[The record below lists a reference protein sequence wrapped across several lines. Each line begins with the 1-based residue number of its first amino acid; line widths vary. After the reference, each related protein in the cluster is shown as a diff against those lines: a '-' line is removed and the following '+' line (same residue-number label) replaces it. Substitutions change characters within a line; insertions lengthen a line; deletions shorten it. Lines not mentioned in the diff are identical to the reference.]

1 MFAGKTS
8 EGKAFPFSDKK
19 NNVGSLLAMADDI
32 KTLTAVCPICEKNA
46 TKTYKLESSGKEVD
60 VGGSNKYEPRCY
72 KHWTPKI

>member
-46 TKTYKLESSGKEVD
+46 TK
-60 VGGSNKYEPRCY
+60 
-72 KHWTPKI
+72 I